1 MKKRGMRRVACM
13 LILAIL
19 VCNLGV
25 SAGNTNA
32 QEVET
37 ESIEQTQESVDT
49 SEWDFDEAG
58 DEIEL
63 SYQVTS
69 QWEEHCNVD
78 VTLKNVTDERIDNW
92 EICLPANY
100 EIENIWNAKITDEID
115 GEYTIHNAEWNQD
128 IEVDGTVSFGMTV
141 KTSEE
146 VEFPEYVDTTG
157 LCQMVK
163 EDKYKIEF
171 KKHSQ
176 WDNTFNGQII
186 ITNQSE
192 EKIEDWSLN
201 LNSNFEIDQ
210 IWNATVA
217 EEVKEE
223 DFTFY
228 DIENTGYNQNIA
240 PKQSVEFGFIATCDG
255 EPELSLTELYHVTAD
270 FDFTEAKEDEDEP
283 EFVDEFTL
291 DSDCFETREE
301 YEQYLEEKGLTD
313 DSLMELEEEEVST
326 FSVMRKASSATPSP
340 TPASV
345 ECVGRDV
352 DREND
357 VRATQHYLP
366 LGNGETYLMVASGK
380 DAKVIK
386 RTVDNETG
394 EKDFTTPVPFTS
406 FGHGQTF
413 EQFVVSNKG
422 EKRGVEYEGE
432 YYLLAGGATK
442 KHARKLAIMSKSYFV
457 DRVSNNREVKFEY
470 WKEEQGLFRIMTG
483 LASANKTSTKRGD
496 IFRTD
501 AAISSDGSTLVIW
514 KEVQKSGENVVEI
527 SLYNMKKIW
536 KIYKK
541 QRNVEQNKIKN
552 NTLKEGEKN
561 KSLKLSF
568 AGNKKKAL
576 RNACIGTFWEEVKS
590 KKKSVL
596 KPNGS
601 FQSIDVEN
609 YIEDGKVKWR
619 IAMTSGNEIGK
630 MQLATITRFEVTK
643 NKKVTGKEAGVS
655 YKAYREHIV
664 MKDYPGAKLELEGGH
679 LMNSHRFDFIVMR
692 KVGMDL
698 SNNKVKML
706 RNQYFSTINLLDI
719 KTRVK

>member
-25 SAGNTNA
+25 SVGNTKA

-37 ESIEQTQESVDT
+37 GSIEQTQESVDT

-92 EICLPANY
+92 EIYLPANY

-240 PKQSVEFGFIATCDG
+240 PKQSVEFGFIASCDG

-270 FDFTEAKEDEDEP
+270 FDFTEAEEDEDEP

-301 YEQYLEEKGLTD
+301 YEQYLEENGLTD
-313 DSLMELEEEEVST
+313 NSLMELEEEEVST

-352 DREND
+352 ERGNK

-366 LGNGETYLMVASGK
+366 LGNGDTYLMVASGK
-380 DAKVIK
+380 DAEVIK
-386 RTVDNETG
+386 RTVNNETG
-394 EKDFTTPVPFTS
+394 NKEYSTPAPFIN

-413 EQFVVSNKG
+413 EQFTVTS
-422 EKRGVEYEGE
+422 RGGNGGVKNEGE
-432 YYLLAGGATK
+432 FYLLAGDVEK
-442 KHARKLAIMSKSYFV
+442 KHARKLAIMSKEFFV
-457 DRVSNNREVKFEY
+457 SKASLTKKEDAVAFED
-470 WKEEQGLFRIMTG
+470 WDDNQGLFRIMTG
-483 LASANKTSTKRGD
+483 IACANKTGTKRGD

-501 AAISSDGSTLVIW
+501 AAVSADGSTLVIW
-514 KEVQKSGENVVEI
+514 KGLQKGTKKFGEI

-536 KIYKK
+536 KLYKS
-541 QRNVEQNKIKN
+541 QRRTVKKKIKKREMKQ
-552 NTLKEGEKN
+552 KELS
-561 KSLKLSF
+561 KSFKLSF
-568 AGNKKKAL
+568 SGSAKGAL
-576 RNACIGTFWEEVKS
+576 RKACIGSFWEDMTNQ
-590 KKKSVL
+590 KKSIL
-596 KPNGS
+596 RPNGS

-619 IAMTSGNEIGK
+619 LAMTSGNEIGD
-630 MQLATITRFEVTK
+630 MQPVTITRFEVTK
-643 NKKVTGKEAGVS
+643 NKKATGKENGVT
-655 YKAYREHIV
+655 YKAYRNHIV
-664 MKDYPGAKLELEGGH
+664 MKDFPGAKLELEGGH
-679 LMNSHRFDFIVMR
+679 MMNSHRFDFIVM
-692 KVGMDL
+692 KKIE
-698 SNNKVKML
+698 NKQKKRL
-706 RNQYFSTINLLDI
+706 RNQYFSTVNLLDI